1 MIVQFSTK
9 NDPTNHI
16 EVEVSVFSV
25 DSTKTRLY
33 LKSEFLQIQEGVFV
47 QFDDGVAGLELII
60 LNENLESF
68 HVDGVVGHE
77 ALAAGFVARG
87 VNELDGDRPHR
98 HGVAD
103 AVDGQLEEFCSPDEL
118 PEAEWRY
125 ERPRVPDSGST
136 LKQVT
141 EVQS

>member
-87 VNELDGDRPHR
+87 VDELDGDRPHR

-103 AVDGQLEEFCSPDEL
+103 AVDALDGGLEASFQRAESSADVETVAAKHCGEL
-118 PEAEWRY
+118 ELDR
-125 ERPRVPDSGST
+125 
-136 LKQVT
+136 
-141 EVQS
+141 